1 MSALTA
7 QRKARCSAD
16 IQDIHSIDRPLVEE
30 EEEDLK
36 KRLRKTAA
44 VGGGRIGL
52 LGAGDQLFTQ

>member
-1 MSALTA
+1 M
-7 QRKARCSAD
+7 KARCSAD
-16 IQDIHSIDRPLVEE
+16 IQDTHSIDRPLVEE